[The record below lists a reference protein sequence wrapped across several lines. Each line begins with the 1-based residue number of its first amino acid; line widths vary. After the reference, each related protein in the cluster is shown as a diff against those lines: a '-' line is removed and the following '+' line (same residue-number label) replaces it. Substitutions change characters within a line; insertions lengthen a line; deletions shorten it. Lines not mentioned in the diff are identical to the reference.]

1 MCLRT
6 AKPLL
11 NGGTGYVIGGGEQP
25 ITESMFDHALERIG
39 KTINLHGATPHVL
52 RHTYLTMLGETG
64 TNIKTIQAIAGH
76 ADIQTTMNRYVYSRN
91 EKLLEAGRNFDHLTR
106 QLTNTTAEESLYSNP
121 LTMI

>member
-11 NGGTGYVIGGGEQP
+11 NGGTGYVIGGGEQS
-25 ITESMFDHALERIG
+25 ITKSMFDRTWERIG

-91 EKLLEAGRNFDHLTR
+91 EKVLEAGRNFDHLPR